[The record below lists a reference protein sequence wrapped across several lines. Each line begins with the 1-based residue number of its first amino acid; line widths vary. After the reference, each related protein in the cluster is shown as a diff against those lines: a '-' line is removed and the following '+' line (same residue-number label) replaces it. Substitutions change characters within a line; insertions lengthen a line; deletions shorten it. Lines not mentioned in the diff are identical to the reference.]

1 MAYTKKPLEDLNVID
16 DFLMNRLAS
25 DKEVGETFCRVVL
38 STLLQREIGKVNVT
52 VQKVLPPA
60 CPDLKGIRLDVKV
73 EEPVERVHDDGT
85 KDKAAMNIYDI
96 EPHLAAGTNLPRH
109 NRFYQALADSS
120 NLKSGENDYR
130 HLPDLYVLMILDKDP
145 FGYDYMM
152 YRIRNKCEE
161 VDELDYEDGLR
172 FYYFYTGGNKG
183 GNDQIKTMLRYIRN
197 SREEN
202 ATDSATKKIH
212 KLAEKVKI
220 HPEVRKSY
228 MLWEE
233 YVYLLKKELRPE
245 VKEEVREEV
254 KAEITEEFR
263 EKVKT
268 EIKEKIRE
276 EVKTEIKEEIREE
289 VRKENKKAAEEFDR
303 FIELVQILTNSG
315 RSDEISKAASD
326 PDYRE
331 QLYRENNL
339 V

>member
-96 EPHLAAGTNLPRH
+96 EPHLVAGTNLPRH

>member
-16 DFLMNRLAS
+16 DFFLFMLAS

-161 VDELDYEDGLR
+161 VDELDYEDGLW

-212 KLAEKVKI
+212 KLAEKAKI

-245 VKEEVREEV
+245 VKEEVW
-254 KAEITEEFR
+254 
-263 EKVKT
+263 
-268 EIKEKIRE
+268 
-276 EVKTEIKEEIREE
+276 EE
-289 VRKENKKAAEEFDR
+289 VRKENEKAAEEFDR
-303 FIELVQILTNSG
+303 FIELVQILTNGG
-315 RSDEISKAASD
+315 RSNEISKAASD

-331 QLYRENNL
+331 RLYRENNL